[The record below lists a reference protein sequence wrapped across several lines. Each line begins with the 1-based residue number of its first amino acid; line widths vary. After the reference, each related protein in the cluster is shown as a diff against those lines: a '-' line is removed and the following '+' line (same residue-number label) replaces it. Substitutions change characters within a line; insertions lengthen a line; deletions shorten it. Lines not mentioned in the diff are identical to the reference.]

1 MPSEYFNISAENL
14 QRFAAEVF
22 ICAGMAR
29 ADAEISAEVLVA
41 ADLRG
46 IESHGVSR
54 LRMYYDGLKSGRHN
68 PQTNFEIISDR
79 DTAVVVDAHESM
91 GHPVGV
97 RAMRLAIEKARQ
109 YGTGTVAVRHSSHFG
124 IAGYYTLMA
133 VRAGMI
139 GLSFTNA
146 RPSVAPTF
154 GVRPMLGTNPIAF
167 GVPTDEECPFL
178 FDAAT
183 SIIQRGKIEVMARE
197 GKPMPPGWV
206 ISREG
211 ELLTDARRADAG
223 FATGENALLPL
234 GGAGELLG
242 GHKGFGLS
250 VMVELLC
257 TALQDNAYMGHLP
270 PGKGLPAQVGHF
282 FMAIDIEHF
291 IPLER
296 FKAISGGIVRELRAA
311 EKAPGQARIYTAGEK
326 EFELEKRYRRTGIP
340 ISANLLDELKTLQ
353 AEAGLSD
360 DWLIPQKGEVA

>member
-1 MPSEYFNISAENL
+1 MPSGIVFISAAHL
-14 QRFAAEVF
+14 RRFTAEVF
-22 ICAGMAR
+22 ISAGMER
-29 ADAEISAEVLVA
+29 ADAEISADVLVT

-68 PQTNFEIISDR
+68 PRTRFEIVSDR
-79 DTAVVVDAHESM
+79 DSAVVVDAHDSM

-97 RAMRLAIEKARQ
+97 RAMRIAIEKARRH
-109 YGTGTVAVRHSSHFG
+109 GTGAVAVRNSSHFG
-124 IAGYYTLMA
+124 IAGYYTLLA
-133 VRAGMI
+133 VREGMI

-154 GVRPMLGTNPIAF
+154 GVRPALGTNPIAF
-167 GVPTDEECPFL
+167 GAPTDEECPFL

-197 GKPMPPGWV
+197 GKPMPPGYV
-206 ISREG
+206 ISRMG

-223 FATGENALLPL
+223 FAAGENALLPL
-234 GGAGELLG
+234 GGEGELLG
-242 GHKGFGLS
+242 GHKGFGLA

-270 PGKGLPAQVGHF
+270 GGKGLPAQVGHF
-282 FMAIDIEHF
+282 FMALDIQHF

-296 FKAISGGIVRELRAA
+296 FRVISGAIMRELRAA
-311 EKAPGQARIYTAGEK
+311 EKAPGQSRIYTAGEK
-326 EFELEKRYRRTGIP
+326 EFELEKQRLEKGIP
-340 ISANLLDELKTLQ
+340 ISASLLAELKSLQ
-353 AEAGLSD
+353 AEAGIGAE
-360 DWLIPQKGEVA
+360 WLVVPRRED

>member
-1 MPSEYFNISAENL
+1 MPSDFFYVSTENLRRFATEVFVRAGMDQADAAISA
-14 QRFAAEVF
+14 
-22 ICAGMAR
+22 
-29 ADAEISAEVLVA
+29 DVLVT

-68 PQTNFEIISDR
+68 PQTTFEIVSDK
-79 DTAVVVDAHESM
+79 DTAVVVDAHGSM
-91 GHPVGV
+91 GHPIGV
-97 RAMRLAIEKARQ
+97 RAMQLAIEKARR
-109 YGTGTVAVRHSSHFG
+109 YGTGTVAVRNSSHFG
-124 IAGYYTLMA
+124 IAGYYTLLA
-133 VRAGMI
+133 VKAGMI

-197 GKPMPPGWV
+197 NKPMPPGWV

-223 FATGENALLPL
+223 FVTGDNALLPL
-234 GGAGELLG
+234 GGAGELMA

-282 FMAIDIEHF
+282 FMALDIEHF

-311 EKAPGQARIYTAGEK
+311 EKAPGQPRIYTAGEK
-326 EFELEKRYRRTGIP
+326 EFELERRYRQTGIP

-353 AEAGLSD
+353 VEAGLSD
-360 DWLIPQKGEVA
+360 DWLIVQKGEAA

>member
-1 MPSEYFNISAENL
+1 MPSVTVFISAENL
-14 QRFAAEVF
+14 RRFATGVF

-29 ADAEISAEVLVA
+29 PDAEISADVLVA

-54 LRMYYDGLKSGRHN
+54 LRMYYDGLISGRHN
-68 PQTNFEIISDR
+68 PRTTFEVVSDQ
-79 DTAVVVDAHESM
+79 DAAVVVDAHGSM

-97 RAMRLAIEKARQ
+97 RAMQLAIDKARR
-109 YGTGTVAVRHSSHFG
+109 YGTGAVAVRNSSHFG
-124 IAGYYTLMA
+124 IAGYYTLLA
-133 VRAGMI
+133 VRAGMV

-154 GVRPMLGTNPIAF
+154 SVRPMLGTNPIAF
-167 GVPTDEECPFL
+167 GAPTDEECPFL

-197 GKPMPPGWV
+197 GKPMPPGYV

-211 ELLTDARRADAG
+211 ELLTDPRRADAG
-223 FATGENALLPL
+223 FAAGLNALLPL

-242 GHKGFGLS
+242 GHKGYGLS

-257 TALQDNAYMGHLP
+257 TALQDNAFMGHLP
-270 PGKGLPAQVGHF
+270 AGKGLPAQVGHF
-282 FMAIDIEHF
+282 FMAVDIEHF

-296 FKAISGGIVRELRAA
+296 FKSISGAILRELRAA
-311 EKAPGQARIYTAGEK
+311 ERAPGQSRIYTAGEK
-326 EFELEKRYRRTGIP
+326 EFELEKLRQTSGIP
-340 ISANLLDELKTLQ
+340 ISASLLTELKTLRD
-353 AEAGLSD
+353 EAGLGEE
-360 DWLIPQKGEVA
+360 WLVVTPGEVS

>member
-1 MPSEYFNISAENL
+1 MPSEFVLISSEDL
-14 QRFAAEVF
+14 RRFSAEVF
-22 ICAGMAR
+22 VQAGMAR
-29 ADAEISAEVLVA
+29 ADAEISADVLVT

-68 PQTNFEIISDR
+68 PQTNFEIVSDQ
-79 DTAVVVDAHESM
+79 DAAVVVDAHRAM
-91 GHPVGV
+91 GHAVGV
-97 RAMRLAIEKARQ
+97 RAMHLAIDKARVH
-109 YGTGTVAVRHSSHFG
+109 GVGSVAVRNSSHFG
-124 IAGYYTLMA
+124 IAGYYTLLA
-133 VRAGMI
+133 VQAGMI

-154 GVRPMLGTNPIAF
+154 GVRPALGTNPIAF
-167 GVPTDEECPFL
+167 GAPTDEENPFL

-197 GKPMPPGWV
+197 GKPMPPGYV

-223 FATGENALLPL
+223 FAAGENALLPL
-234 GGAGELLG
+234 GGEGELLG

-257 TALQDNAYMGHLP
+257 TALQDNAFMGHLP
-270 PGKGLPAQVGHF
+270 GGSGLPAQVGHF
-282 FMAIDIEHF
+282 FMAIDIRHF

-311 EKAPGQARIYTAGEK
+311 ERAPGQSRIYTAGEK
-326 EFELEKRYRRTGIP
+326 EFELEKSRRLTGIP
-340 ISANLLDELKTLQ
+340 ISASLLDELEKIQ
-353 AEAGLSD
+353 QEAALDSG
-360 DWLIPQKGEVA
+360 WLGERKGEG